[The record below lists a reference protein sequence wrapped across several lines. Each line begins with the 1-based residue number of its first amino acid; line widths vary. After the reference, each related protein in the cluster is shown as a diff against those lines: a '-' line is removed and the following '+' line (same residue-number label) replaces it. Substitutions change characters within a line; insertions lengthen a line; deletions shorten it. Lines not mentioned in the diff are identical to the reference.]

1 MPHALPELP
10 LTPAELTGP
19 AVERLLLA
27 ARALAAAR
35 DLGSVMEVVRRAARD
50 LSGADGIT
58 FVLREGDLVHYAD
71 EEAISPL
78 WKGCRFPADACIS
91 GWAMIHRAP
100 VVIEDVYADPRI
112 PQDAYRPTFVKS
124 LLMVPVGDEDP
135 VAAIGAYWAS
145 RHRASSREVHLLQ
158 TLAGFVALAL
168 QNDALVQ
175 ELRVALR
182 ARDELLS
189 LAAHELRTPL
199 TALQLVLGK
208 ARRGGAGERGGASAD
223 AVERA
228 DRHVRRLGSL
238 LTRVLEISRMT
249 REPLVIERQDVDLAA
264 LAREVVERQNE
275 DATVVLEAA
284 EPVYGSWD
292 RARLALVVESLLAN
306 VLKFGSREPVE
317 VAVRREADA
326 AVLVV
331 RDRGIELPAA
341 DQARIFG
348 RLGAIPTQGVSG
360 LALGLWIVRQ
370 NVEAHGGTVVVESAP
385 GSGATFTVKLPA
397 G

>member
-50 LSGADGIT
+50 LSGADGVT

-145 RHRASSREVHLLQ
+145 RHRASIREVHLLQ

-208 ARRGGAGERGGASAD
+208 ARRGGAGERKGASAN

-249 REPLVIERQDVDLAA
+249 REPLVIERQEVDLAA
-264 LAREVVERQNE
+264 LAREVVERQKD

-284 EPVYGSWD
+284 EPVNGSWD
-292 RARLALVVESLLAN
+292 RARLALVIESLLAN
-306 VLKFGSREPVE
+306 VRKFGSREPVE
-317 VAVRREADA
+317 VAVRRESDA

-348 RLGAIPTQGVSG
+348 RLGAIPTQSVSG
-360 LALGLWIVRQ
+360 FALGLWIVRQ

-385 GSGATFTVKLPA
+385 GAGATFTVKLPA